1 MILLRLLIKMPPNR
15 RPTLSCSGSRRWT
28 RHSTTAADGATRLR
42 GTEHSV
48 FSWRMAVQAL
58 CWMAWHPPSHVYMC
72 NRHDAELILHV
83 PLTILLVLREASH
96 GSAQRCLAVNGWAPP
111 DPISGRAPRRT
122 EGLVRCPDSVRYVLS
137 RQSRERPGEAAR
149 HVYRRYHSSIK
160 STLIPPAACVLYT
173 LGSLLRARLRSAFT
187 RPSRVAVFS
196 YSFSISQHTCT
207 RAVCTASTGTER
219 PAPAPA
225 PALAPALA
233 PAPRRAP
240 S

>member
-15 RPTLSCSGSRRWT
+15 RPTLSCSGFRRWT
-28 RHSTTAADGATRLR
+28 RHLTTAADGATRLR

-111 DPISGRAPRRT
+111 DPISGRRRVERKVSCGVPTLSGMCSHANQESVQARPRVMFT
-122 EGLVRCPDSVRYVLS
+122 EGITLV
-137 RQSRERPGEAAR
+137 
-149 HVYRRYHSSIK
+149 
-160 STLIPPAACVLYT
+160 
-173 LGSLLRARLRSAFT
+173 
-187 RPSRVAVFS
+187 
-196 YSFSISQHTCT
+196 
-207 RAVCTASTGTER
+207 
-219 PAPAPA
+219 
-225 PALAPALA
+225 
-233 PAPRRAP
+233 
-240 S
+240 